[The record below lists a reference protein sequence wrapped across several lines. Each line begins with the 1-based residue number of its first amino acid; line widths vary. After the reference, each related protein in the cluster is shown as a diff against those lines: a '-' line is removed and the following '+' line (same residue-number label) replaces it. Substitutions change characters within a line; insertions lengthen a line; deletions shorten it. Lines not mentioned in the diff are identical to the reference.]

1 MATGV
6 LNPLWAGVASPSPH
20 HFHIC
25 PLGSRTK
32 PVGSLQEGTTP
43 ALGSLQRVKVT
54 VTVAIEQR
62 TWVEG
67 EAWLKRS
74 ILSVSFLRLVRL
86 CSDCLEN

>member
-32 PVGSLQEGTTP
+32 PVGSLQEGTPP

-54 VTVAIEQR
+54 VTGHR
-62 TWVEG
+62 TEDLG
-67 EAWLKRS
+67 LGRS
-74 ILSVSFLRLVRL
+74 LAQEEYLVSFFPQASQAVF
-86 CSDCLEN
+86 